1 MNQGRPSS
9 RLRLPL
15 VCLLRD
21 EESFDLYD
29 ERDSLASSREELFAV
44 LRAKRAAQL
53 ELAKPSS
60 VAAAAAA
67 ATTEQRGAAE
77 QRPAVPTFRRLEDD
91 GDAGDCAR
99 WLQPRARIAW
109 RGGEEGVGTEDE
121 EGVGSGFS
129 EQHLRHIYASDDES
143 DVPAAGAA
151 AAVRT
156 PDAPTAPR
164 RRCQTVAAA
173 GKPPM
178 AQPRWPRAQRGTGE
192 QLDFLMLF

>member
-1 MNQGRPSS
+1 MNQGGRPSS

-15 VCLLRD
+15 VRLLRD

-29 ERDSLASSREELFAV
+29 EHDSLASSREELFAA

-53 ELAKPSS
+53 ELVKQSS

-67 ATTEQRGAAE
+67 TQQRGAAE
-77 QRPAVPTFRRLEDD
+77 RRPAIPMFRRLEDD

-99 WLQPRARIAW
+99 WLQPRARIAR

-129 EQHLRHIYASDDES
+129 EQHLRHIYAGDDES
-143 DVPAAGAA
+143 DVPAGAA
-151 AAVRT
+151 SVRT
-156 PDAPTAPR
+156 PDAPTAPQ

-173 GKPPM
+173 GKPPL